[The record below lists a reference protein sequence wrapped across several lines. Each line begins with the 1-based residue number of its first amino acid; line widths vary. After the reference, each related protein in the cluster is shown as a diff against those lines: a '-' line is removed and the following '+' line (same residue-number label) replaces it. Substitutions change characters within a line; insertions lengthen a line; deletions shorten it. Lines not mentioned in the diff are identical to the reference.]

1 MKRLIVSF
9 FVILA
14 GVFVVDRIGGLLMG
28 WVNRH
33 TSDITA
39 PKIKYLVND
48 VDEEVLFMGTSRC
61 NFHYVPSIISDSLGM
76 SVYNGGIDASDN
88 IFAHYWVLNQVLSHH
103 TPKMICLEVMDNDYV
118 IQSTRLIRSVSSPLT
133 MGVTSVRIP
142 SFAWPA
148 LIGHTRYLIFIV
160 TMRRRYPIWL
170 ACS

>member
-61 NFHYVPSIISDSLGM
+61 NFHYVPSII
-76 SVYNGGIDASDN
+76 
-88 IFAHYWVLNQVLSHH
+88 
-103 TPKMICLEVMDNDYV
+103 
-118 IQSTRLIRSVSSPLT
+118 R
-133 MGVTSVRIP
+133 
-142 SFAWPA
+142 
-148 LIGHTRYLIFIV
+148 
-160 TMRRRYPIWL
+160 
-170 ACS
+170 